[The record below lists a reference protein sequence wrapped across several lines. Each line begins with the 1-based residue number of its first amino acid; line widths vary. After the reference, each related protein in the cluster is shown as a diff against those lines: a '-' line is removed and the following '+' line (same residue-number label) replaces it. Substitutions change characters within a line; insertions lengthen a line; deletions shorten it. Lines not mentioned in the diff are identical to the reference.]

1 MTIFK
6 PRNQKPENKNLL
18 TRTVGAWV
26 NLLKG
31 FDKEGFK
38 KAFRWT
44 HGLAASFLVL
54 VVFASFHFEFKVNT
68 SRSLPH
74 YLYLVKKRNLPLK
87 GAFVAFYHP
96 LFAGLLIKRVE
107 GVSGDPIE
115 IRASNVYVGNRH
127 ICPLVDRNAQR
138 EVLRPIQ
145 HKTIPEGYYFV
156 AGDHRK
162 SFDSCYEA
170 FGLVHQSQV
179 EGRAWAIF

>member
-1 MTIFK
+1 MMIFK
-6 PRNQKPENKNLL
+6 PRNKQSGKNLL
-18 TRTVGAWV
+18 IRTVKAWA
-26 NLLKG
+26 NRLKG
-31 FDKEGFK
+31 FDKKGFK

-54 VVFASFHFEFKVNT
+54 IVLASFYFEIKVNV

-74 YLYLVKKRNLPLK
+74 YLYLVQKKSTPLK

-107 GVSGDPIE
+107 GVSGDQIE
-115 IRASNVYVGNRH
+115 IRANNVYVGNRH

-145 HKTIPEGYYFV
+145 YKAIPKGYYFV